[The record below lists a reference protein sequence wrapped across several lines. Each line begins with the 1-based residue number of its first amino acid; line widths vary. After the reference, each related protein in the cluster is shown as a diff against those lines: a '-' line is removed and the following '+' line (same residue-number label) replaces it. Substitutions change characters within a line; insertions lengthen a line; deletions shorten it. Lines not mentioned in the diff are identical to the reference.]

1 MSRGPGPRDNKLFAP
16 SFLPKLSAAVVDLG
30 VLLERR
36 YAESA
41 SLKLVGDHFQLHKRQ
56 RTALMRSAA
65 APSKILAREAKR
77 VTSVEGCTLAIDG
90 FNLII
95 LLEAA
100 LGGGLV
106 LQCADG
112 TYRDL
117 SSIHGTYK
125 MVEQTQDV
133 LIWVGEW
140 ANEHGAA
147 CVHWWLDSPVS
158 NSGKLASVLRGV
170 AEERQWNW
178 EVTVTPHVDREL
190 SQSEDVV
197 VTGDKIILNQCQQ
210 WANLGRSM
218 IEQGEK
224 ESRLPNLWLVEL
236 PHEEH
241 RRLLLE
247 MQQPLAHVVEE

>member
-1 MSRGPGPRDNKLFAP
+1 MSRGPGPRDSKLFA
-16 SFLPKLSAAVVDLG
+16 SAFLSKLSAAVVDLG
-30 VLLERR
+30 MLLERN

-65 APSKILAREAKR
+65 APSQMLAREAKK
-77 VTSVEGCTLAIDG
+77 VPSIEGSTLAIDG

-106 LQCADG
+106 MKCADG
-112 TYRDL
+112 TCRDL

-125 MVEQTQDV
+125 MVDQTQDV
-133 LIWVGEW
+133 LVWVGTW
-140 ANEHGAA
+140 AKEQG
-147 CVHWWLDSPVS
+147 VSGLHWWLDSPVS
-158 NSGKLASVLRGV
+158 NSGKLASVLRGL
-170 AEERQWNW
+170 AEEHQWNW
-178 EVTVTPHVDREL
+178 EVTVTPHVDKEL
-190 SQSEDVV
+190 CRSEDVV
-197 VTGDKIILNQCQQ
+197 VSGDKIILNQCQQ

-218 IEQGEK
+218 IEQGVK

-236 PHEEH
+236 PQEEH

-247 MQQPLAHVVEE
+247 MQQPLSHVVEK